1 MKHWDWLKVV
11 NYVVI
16 VISLTL
22 FIFYGLHQLKI
33 RNVIKQYEVSIET
46 LNNLYENGLINDLY
60 YQYELETILYNLK
73 QLD

>member
-11 NYVVI
+11 NYTVI
-16 VISLTL
+16 IISLTL
-22 FIFYGLHQLKI
+22 FILSGAHQLMVMNIVKT
-33 RNVIKQYEVSIET
+33 YEVSIET

-60 YQYELETILYNLK
+60 YQYELETILYKLK

>member
-1 MKHWDWLKVV
+1 MKYWDWLKVV
-11 NYVVI
+11 NYAVI
-16 VISLTL
+16 VTLLML
-22 FIFYGLHQLKI
+22 FILYGLHQLNI
-33 RNVIKQYEVSIET
+33 RNIIKSYEVSIET